1 MINCLCIL
9 VALRTMFYLGQF
21 IPDGYIV
28 PVHEGVEVVLYG
40 LTDVSLQQFSKQLS
54 LQTVS

>member
-1 MINCLCIL
+1 
-9 VALRTMFYLGQF
+9 MFYLGQF

-40 LTDVSLQQFSKQLS
+40 LTDVSVQQFSKQLS